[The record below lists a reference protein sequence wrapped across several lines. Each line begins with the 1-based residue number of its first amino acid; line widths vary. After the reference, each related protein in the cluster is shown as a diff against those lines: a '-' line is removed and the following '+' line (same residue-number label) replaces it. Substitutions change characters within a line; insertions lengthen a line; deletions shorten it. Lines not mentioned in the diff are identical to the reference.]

1 MKPQLL
7 ALIPLLFFVA
17 LVALVAVP
25 LMRGTDPAKPESAMI
40 GRAAPDVSLPAA
52 FADGAPFATVTLR
65 GKPAVVNFFAS
76 WCVPCQAEQPFLAK
90 IARDAGV
97 DVYGVN
103 YKDTPEALAPWL
115 EKHGNPFT
123 AIGADADGR
132 AAIEWG
138 VYGVPE
144 TFIIDRAGVIRLR
157 HVGPVTA
164 REYESIFLPLLAE
177 VKK

>member
-1 MKPQLL
+1 MKPQFL
-7 ALIPLLFFVA
+7 ALIPLLIFVA

-40 GRAAPDVSLPAA
+40 GRAAPDVTLPAA
-52 FADGAPFATVTLR
+52 LAGQNPFSTAALR

-90 IARDAGV
+90 IAQEAGV

-103 YKDTPEALAPWL
+103 YKDKPEALAPWL
-115 EKHGNPFT
+115 EKHGNPFA
-123 AIGADADGR
+123 AIGADVDGR

-144 TFIIDRAGVIRLR
+144 TFIIDRHGVIRLR

-164 REYESIFLPLLAE
+164 REYESLFMPLLAE